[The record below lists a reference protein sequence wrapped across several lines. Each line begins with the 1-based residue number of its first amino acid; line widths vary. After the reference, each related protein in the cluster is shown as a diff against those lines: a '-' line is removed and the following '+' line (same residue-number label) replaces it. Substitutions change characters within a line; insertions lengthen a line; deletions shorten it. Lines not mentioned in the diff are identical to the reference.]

1 MLVSG
6 QAVLDMAGQES
17 ARENV
22 EGGNINESSP
32 LCSCGKNLEHG
43 YKTSIIVYG
52 HQSRGEVMMDIR
64 PVKTVS
70 MGSQTI
76 LIISYSQYIV
86 KNCMPHVRC
95 ELLCYLIIEFISKKI
110 LPPSEKTCHQN
121 GQKGVY
127 LELKYIQIHLL
138 LFILMTSISGR
149 REYIAANKH
158 I

>member
-32 LCSCGKNLEHG
+32 LCSCGQNLEHG
-43 YKTSIIVYG
+43 YKTSIVVYG

-70 MGSQTI
+70 MGS
-76 LIISYSQYIV
+76 
-86 KNCMPHVRC
+86 
-95 ELLCYLIIEFISKKI
+95 
-110 LPPSEKTCHQN
+110 
-121 GQKGVY
+121 
-127 LELKYIQIHLL
+127 
-138 LFILMTSISGR
+138 
-149 REYIAANKH
+149 
-158 I
+158 